1 MNQYLVECEECENS
15 THVFS
20 YDKPEFCPV
29 CGRRADVEKRI
40 MDVEEPEL
48 LLEDE

>member
-1 MNQYLVECEECENS
+1 MKEYRIDCEECENS
-15 THVFS
+15 TDVFS
-20 YDKPEFCPV
+20 YNKPEFCPV

-40 MDVEEPEL
+40 DEMDL

>member
-1 MNQYLVECEECENS
+1 MEQYLIECEECENI

-29 CGRRADVEKRI
+29 CGRRADVEKRTADFDAEI
-40 MDVEEPEL
+40 E
-48 LLEDE
+48 EDE

>member
-1 MNQYLVECEECENS
+1 MEQYLIECEECENI

-29 CGRRADVEKRI
+29 CGRRADVERRTADFDDGI
-40 MDVEEPEL
+40 EENE
-48 LLEDE
+48 